1 VDREQDGEVFGLAD
15 EIGGNMDGF
24 AAVGVVV
31 VWTMSLAGLLLVG
44 YCAFVGAEE
53 IRRRAE
59 MGKRSMERLEQLSRM
74 EP

>member
-1 VDREQDGEVFGLAD
+1 
-15 EIGGNMDGF
+15 MDGF